1 MISKKRHKLTMMLL
15 SELICEYDSV
25 LTLSKILGVPKT
37 TIHSWKRLNNISDA
51 GLEIIASNLT
61 DSGTLI
67 VLSSIPSCIVSLQ
80 NDSTVLFDK
89 S

>member
-37 TIHSWKRLNNISDA
+37 TIHSWKRRNNISDA
-51 GLEIIASNLT
+51 GLEIIASNPKMHNT
-61 DSGTLI
+61 YQQPRYDDI
-67 VLSSIPSCIVSLQ
+67 R
-80 NDSTVLFDK
+80 NK
-89 S
+89 EWY

>member
-37 TIHSWKRLNNISDA
+37 TIHSWKRRDNISDA
-51 GLEIIASNLT
+51 GLEIIASNSKMQ
-61 DSGTLI
+61 DI
-67 VLSSIPSCIVSLQ
+67 YQQPRY
-80 NDSTVLFDK
+80 NDIRNK
-89 S
+89 EWY

>member
-51 GLEIIASNLT
+51 GLEIIASNPK
-61 DSGTLI
+61 I
-67 VLSSIPSCIVSLQ
+67 Q
-80 NDSTVLFDK
+80 NTYQQPRYDDIRNK
-89 S
+89 EWY